1 MPNDTTNQADTL
13 LNIESLV
20 KSYYQRLNSLT
31 LEVRQLKE
39 MMDSTLN
46 NDSEYHENDLAAKK
60 STKLRT
66 IARQKLLNVSANA
79 DLFDKIK
86 DHQAQLR
93 ELKIGPSEY
102 LTQYMALSGTNK
114 IESVDGAI
122 LEIVTN
128 AKLVKKKE

>member
-13 LNIESLV
+13 LNVESLV

-31 LEVRQLKE
+31 LEMRQLKE

-60 STKLRT
+60 STKLKT
-66 IARQKLLNVSANA
+66 IAKQKLLNVLANA

-93 ELKIGPSEY
+93 ELKIGLSEY